1 MFSQTEAIMINEL
14 LSIEKRKSKKETL
27 APSLDQ
33 TWSIG
38 YGYQEQAYKNKLR
51 IKCLFENT
59 VKFRLIKKK
68 ANFIEDKIKKD

>member
-1 MFSQTEAIMINEL
+1 MFSLTEAIMINEL

-38 YGYQEQAYKNKLR
+38 YGYQE
-51 IKCLFENT
+51 
-59 VKFRLIKKK
+59 
-68 ANFIEDKIKKD
+68 